1 VGNDFQFKNTQTEG
15 TFVVVVLCAVMG
27 HDEVKVS
34 RVFWFGAW
42 SLTFSKTLPCSED
55 DFLSPLTKLLQ
66 TGLTW
71 QPANVAPETPSGA
84 RHLVAFS
91 YTVLYGCVMLDSDI

>member
-1 VGNDFQFKNTQTEG
+1 MGNDFQFKNTQTEG